1 MNILH
6 TIAGGAVGGA
16 ERFFVDLAIA
26 FRNGGHTTGAVMRP
40 NIARGRM
47 LDDAGVPH
55 TDVPFSRWFDVR
67 TPRAIRTAAR
77 DMDAD
82 IVMSWMGRA
91 ARATPKGSY
100 ARVARHGGYYN
111 LKSFRDFDAQICNT
125 PDLVRYLTEGGFDPS
140 AVHFIPNFTTVD
152 PRPALPRSEFDTP
165 EEALLLLSMG
175 RLHDSK
181 AFDVTLDALAA
192 TPGAYLWIAG
202 AGPLEADLRKQ
213 AGDLGI
219 ASRVRWLGWRDDPG
233 RLLRSAD
240 ICVFPSR
247 VEPFGNVIIAA
258 WAHGTPVIT
267 ANATGPEWLVRSE
280 EDALLVPRDNAPAVA
295 DAISRL
301 AQDKELT
308 RRLIAAG
315 ARRAAQEFSQSV
327 CVDRYLS
334 VFRQVKEARA

>member
-6 TIAGGAVGGA
+6 TIAGGPVGGA

-26 FRNGGHTTGAVMRP
+26 FRNEGHTTSAVMRP
-40 NIARGRM
+40 NEARGHL
-47 LDDAGVPH
+47 LDEAGVPH
-55 TDVPFSRWFDVR
+55 VDVPFSRWLDVR
-67 TPRAIRTAAR
+67 TPRAIQTAAQEIN
-77 DMDAD
+77 AD

-91 ARATPKGSY
+91 ARATPKGPY

-111 LKSFRDFDAQICNT
+111 HKSFRGFDAQICNT

-140 AVHFIPNFTTVD
+140 TVHFIPNFTPVD
-152 PRPALPRSEFDTP
+152 PRPALPRSKFDTP
-165 EEALLLLSMG
+165 EDALLLLSMG
-175 RLHDSK
+175 RLHDAK

-202 AGPLEADLRKQ
+202 AGPLEAELKKQ
-213 AGDLGI
+213 ASDLGI

-233 RLLRSAD
+233 RLLRTAD

-258 WAHGTPVIT
+258 WAHGTPVVT
-267 ANATGPEWLVRSE
+267 ANATGPEWLVRNE

-295 DAISRL
+295 DAIARL
-301 AQDKELT
+301 VQDDQLT
-308 RRLIAAG
+308 QKMIAAG
-315 ARRAAQEFSQSV
+315 AERVVQEFSQSV
-327 CVDRYLS
+327 CVERYLS
-334 VFRQVKEARA
+334 VFRQVQEARA